1 MRDDLWA
8 QGQVQDP
15 SPCIGAWQTSR
26 VIALAIQLALTG
38 VYGSSFSFSYFVLF
52 SSLLHSLLP
61 LVLSTMA
68 LDTFWKLQKQ
78 VQLFFDSW
86 DSTILF

>member
-1 MRDDLWA
+1 LH
-8 QGQVQDP
+8 
-15 SPCIGAWQTSR
+15 
-26 VIALAIQLALTG
+26 LTG
-38 VYGSSFSFSYFVLF
+38 FTDLPFSFSYVVLF

-68 LDTFWKLQKQ
+68 LDTFWKHQKQ